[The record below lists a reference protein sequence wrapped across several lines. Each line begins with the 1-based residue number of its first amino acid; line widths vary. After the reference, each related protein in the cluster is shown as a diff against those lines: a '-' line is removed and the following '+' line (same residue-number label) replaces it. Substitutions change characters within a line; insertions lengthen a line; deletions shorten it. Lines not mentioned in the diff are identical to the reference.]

1 MNCNSE
7 NITSRYF
14 IKIFIEFQNQKQILI
29 PFVGYRT
36 FLFKFYRKELLVF
49 KNIFPCH
56 LYWIIWNQSLARPCY
71 WCINLSCQLQN
82 FLIQKS
88 NNGNLSF
95 YVYILCISFYIYNQ
109 DIWPIHLSYDG
120 LHFSCQFPF
129 ISEKFLRTWVLS
141 MCVLL

>member
-49 KNIFPCH
+49 KKNFPCH

-95 YVYILCISFYIYNQ
+95 YVYILCISFIYIIKTSGQFIYHMMGFIFPVNF
-109 DIWPIHLSYDG
+109 LSSVKSFY
-120 LHFSCQFPF
+120 
-129 ISEKFLRTWVLS
+129 VLEF
-141 MCVLL
+141 

>member
-49 KNIFPCH
+49 KNI
-56 LYWIIWNQSLARPCY
+56 SLSSLLN
-71 WCINLSCQLQN
+71 NLKPIAGSTL
-82 FLIQKS
+82 L
-88 NNGNLSF
+88 L
-95 YVYILCISFYIYNQ
+95 VY
-109 DIWPIHLSYDG
+109 
-120 LHFSCQFPF
+120 
-129 ISEKFLRTWVLS
+129 
-141 MCVLL
+141 